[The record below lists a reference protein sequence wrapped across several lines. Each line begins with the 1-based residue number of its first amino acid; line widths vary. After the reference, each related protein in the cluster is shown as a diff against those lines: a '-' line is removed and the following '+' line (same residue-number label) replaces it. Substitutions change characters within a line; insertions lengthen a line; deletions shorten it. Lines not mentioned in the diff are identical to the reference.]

1 MVLCD
6 HWFGH
11 DWHQN
16 LVICC
21 GGKVVTL
28 SPVYFV
34 PYGSCFSPTWDMGY
48 CSDLATTSGKMV
60 LRYLVCLWWETETN
74 RFSMSRMNAST
85 LVICVS
91 VYHYTEY
98 HALLTLFSLDIEFLS
113 KVISFQYVVSTQ
125 YCKYYLKY

>member
-11 DWHQN
+11 NWHQN

-21 GGKVVTL
+21 GGKIITL
-28 SPVYFV
+28 SPVCFV
-34 PYGSCFSPTWDMGY
+34 AYGSCFWDMGY

-60 LRYLVCLWWETETN
+60 LRYLVFLWWETETN

-98 HALLTLFSLDIEFLS
+98 HALLTLFSLGIEFLS
-113 KVISFQYVVSTQ
+113 KVKSFQYVVSTQ
-125 YCKYYLKY
+125 YCKYYPKY